1 MSTRA
6 PLLKQEDVELEEED
20 EDEPELEVEESL
32 YVSSTLAFIEETARA
47 RRREEGIRESALKR
61 ALTALQNITTTK
73 LFISPSSQSSLPIY
87 SLPLSLSHSLHERPR
102 P

>member
-47 RRREEGIRESALKR
+47 R
-61 ALTALQNITTTK
+61 TTVTRVK
-73 LFISPSSQSSLPIY
+73 KA
-87 SLPLSLSHSLHERPR
+87 
-102 P
+102 

>member
-47 RRREEGIRESALKR
+47 RTTVTNPGEEGIA
-61 ALTALQNITTTK
+61 
-73 LFISPSSQSSLPIY
+73 
-87 SLPLSLSHSLHERPR
+87 
-102 P
+102 

>member
-47 RRREEGIRESALKR
+47 
-61 ALTALQNITTTK
+61 
-73 LFISPSSQSSLPIY
+73 SSSVELP
-87 SLPLSLSHSLHERPR
+87 
-102 P
+102 